1 MGSPAAGVPGSGGR
15 FPDRAPGSDR
25 GPSVQDP
32 TWSRQLG
39 DERYRVSQA
48 HRPGRRHPGVEA
60 AHAPVWGGEIA
71 LLNLRTVDFQLER
84 FAVDIERGA
93 GAAGL
98 GDLYLRA
105 ADAKLVADADAAD
118 IDAARGQVLAHGAV
132 EQRVAARGKSVHHF
146 RRNDQDGFQ
155 RAAVDAG
162 VGVQVPLDAERRDP
176 AFHNGSLGQPAGRK
190 HQQLSL
196 QANTYLLLS
205 LLFILVQGKYL

>member
-25 GPSVQDP
+25 GPSVRGP

-48 HRPGRRHPGVEA
+48 HRPGRRDAGVET
-60 AHAPVWGGEIA
+60 AHAPARGGEIE
-71 LLNLRTVDFQLER
+71 LLPLPIVDFQLER
-84 FAVDIERGA
+84 FAVDIEGGA

-98 GDLYLRA
+98 GDLDLRA

-118 IDAARGQVLAHGAV
+118 IDAARGQVLAQGAV
-132 EQRVAARGKSVHHF
+132 EQRIAARRQGVHYF
-146 RRNDQDGFQ
+146 RRDDQDGFQ

-176 AFHNGSLGQPAGRK
+176 AFGNGSLGQPAGRDVELRDDAL
-190 HQQLSL
+190 HVRTALYVG
-196 QANTYLLLS
+196 QAS
-205 LLFILVQGKYL
+205 WPVIP